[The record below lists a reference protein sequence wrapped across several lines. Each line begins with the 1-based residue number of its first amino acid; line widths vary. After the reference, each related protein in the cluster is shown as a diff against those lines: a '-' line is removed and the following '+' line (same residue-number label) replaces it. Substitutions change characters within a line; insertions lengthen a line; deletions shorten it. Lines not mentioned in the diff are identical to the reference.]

1 MTAGATKELRLS
13 VDKKRKHILCRSRPH
28 SGSSSSL
35 QALLLSMVVDRTKE
49 CIVGC
54 TKSPFSLPYKKN
66 QQVIVLCSTLGYIY
80 PHCIAICHLSRVG
93 IVFICPCSTREK
105 VVNMLHNKC
114 HHAKIRRSNY
124 SFSNAHKKQMEK

>member
-54 TKSPFSLPYKKN
+54 TKSPFSLPYKKKSTSN
-66 QQVIVLCSTLGYIY
+66 CSLFYFLGYIY

-114 HHAKIRRSNY
+114 HHAKIRSNY